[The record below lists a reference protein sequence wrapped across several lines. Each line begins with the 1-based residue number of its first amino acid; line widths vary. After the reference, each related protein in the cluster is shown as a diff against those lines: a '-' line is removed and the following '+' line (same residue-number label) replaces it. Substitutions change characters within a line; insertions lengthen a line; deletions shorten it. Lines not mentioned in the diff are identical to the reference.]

1 MRKRSDSASLIRCLQ
16 HTLEHVIH
24 KVIWHGNPAKLA
36 RCLLLQAHTTLPK
49 NGHLNPCFKSGF
61 QEHSVTCIT
70 CFCKLGLQNCKLAM
84 AIQEC
89 ICNSPFQV
97 PQWGDPCGSPSHP
110 PSDPQG
116 RSMFTVSGP
125 SNKINVSNHPGISCS
140 DKDSSSWHRRSSTA
154 LKLAS
159 KTRSAQN
166 SASLARAPWEC
177 FAAKRLSD
185 PKVHFNFCIH
195 IQSC

>member
-1 MRKRSDSASLIRCLQ
+1 
-16 HTLEHVIH
+16 
-24 KVIWHGNPAKLA
+24 
-36 RCLLLQAHTTLPK
+36 
-49 NGHLNPCFKSGF
+49 
-61 QEHSVTCIT
+61 
-70 CFCKLGLQNCKLAM
+70 M

-89 ICNSPFQV
+89 ICNFKSLTAVKITEHKFYMLKLCFADLALEGPFQV

-116 RSMFTVSGP
+116 RSVFTVSGP

-154 LKLAS
+154 LKLTN
-159 KTRSAQN
+159 KRRSAQN

-185 PKVHFNFCIH
+185 LKVHFNFCIH

>member
-1 MRKRSDSASLIRCLQ
+1 MRCLQ
-16 HTLEHVIH
+16 LTLEHVIH

-36 RCLLLQAHTTLPK
+36 CCFLLQAHTTLPRD
-49 NGHLNPCFKSGF
+49 GHLNPCFKSGF

-89 ICNSPFQV
+89 ICNFKSLTAVKIIEHKFYMLKLCFADLALEGPFQV

-116 RSMFTVSGP
+116 RSMFTV
-125 SNKINVSNHPGISCS
+125 
-140 DKDSSSWHRRSSTA
+140 HRRSSTA
-154 LKLAS
+154 LKLTN
-159 KTRSAQN
+159 KRRSAQN

-185 PKVHFNFCIH
+185 LKVHFNFCIH